1 MLLTEVS
8 KYIKC
13 KKIYNFD
20 KKNINFKY
28 IFTNSKN
35 IKRSSIFA
43 IRDTKKIKKK
53 FINEAISRGAV
64 AILSK
69 NFIKGVKVTQYIVNN
84 IDLSISIILDRIYPK
99 APQNTIAI
107 TGTNG
112 KTSVV
117 WYIDQIC
124 HFNKILTKTYGTLGY
139 YINFKKNDDS
149 FLTTPDY
156 EILKQTAFLKKKN
169 LYNYIFEASSQGLDQ
184 NRLKNF
190 PINIAAIT
198 NITQDHLDYHKNI
211 TNYRNAKYKLL
222 INYLN
227 KNGYAVLNDNIKGIE
242 TLKKKLKQKKI
253 LTYGSNKSDI
263 FLYVDDKKT
272 YVKYLKKNY
281 LLINTEFTSIKIE
294 NISCAIA
301 CCICLDVKI
310 NSIIKVIKKIINPP
324 GRLEEVKTKNN
335 KYKIYI
341 DYAHTPEALKQ
352 VLINKTIKGKKPNIV
367 FGCGGDRDKNKRSK
381 MGSIANQYANRIYIT
396 DDNPR
401 NENPSQIRK
410 AILLKCKKAIEVPNR
425 KKAIAIAINELNREE
440 ILIIAGKGHEKI
452 QITKGSVKL
461 FDDLKIAQLEVI
473 KRK

>member
-1 MLLTEVS
+1 MLLTEVH

-13 KKIYNFD
+13 KKIHNFD
-20 KKNINFKY
+20 KKNINFKF

-35 IKRSSIFA
+35 IKKFSIFA
-43 IRDTKKIKKK
+43 IQDTTKIKKK
-53 FINEAISRGAV
+53 FINEAVSRGAV
-64 AILSK
+64 AIISK
-69 NFIKGVKVTQYIVNN
+69 KFIKGVKITQYIVNN
-84 IDLSISIILDRIYPK
+84 VDLSISIILDKIYPK

-139 YINFKKNDDS
+139 YINSIKNDDS

-222 INYLN
+222 INHLST
-227 KNGYAVLNDNIKGIE
+227 NGYAVLNDNIQGIE

-263 FLYVDDKKT
+263 FLYSDNKKT
-272 YVKYLKKNY
+272 YVKYLKK
-281 LLINTEFTSIKIE
+281 
-294 NISCAIA
+294 
-301 CCICLDVKI
+301 
-310 NSIIKVIKKIINPP
+310 
-324 GRLEEVKTKNN
+324 
-335 KYKIYI
+335 
-341 DYAHTPEALKQ
+341 
-352 VLINKTIKGKKPNIV
+352 
-367 FGCGGDRDKNKRSK
+367 
-381 MGSIANQYANRIYIT
+381 IT
-396 DDNPR
+396 Y
-401 NENPSQIRK
+401 
-410 AILLKCKKAIEVPNR
+410 
-425 KKAIAIAINELNREE
+425 
-440 ILIIAGKGHEKI
+440 
-452 QITKGSVKL
+452 
-461 FDDLKIAQLEVI
+461 
-473 KRK
+473 